1 MTPDNFK
8 SFSLCKF
15 ADSNVAYECF
25 SVDKSNIDE
34 PKEGFFMPNENISI
48 ENGDNKDLYHVNLQ
62 SQKQIQLR
70 PFESN
75 LKEQCAH
82 SIKKEDRG
90 IQSWLNDTVMM
101 VNTYL
106 QSTTKN
112 EVNYEIYT

>member
-1 MTPDNFK
+1 
-8 SFSLCKF
+8 
-15 ADSNVAYECF
+15 
-25 SVDKSNIDE
+25 
-34 PKEGFFMPNENISI
+34 MPNENISI

-62 SQKQIQLR
+62 SQKQIQLI

-82 SIKKEDRG
+82 SIKKENRG

>member
-15 ADSNVAYECF
+15 VDSNVAYECF
-25 SVDKSNIDE
+25 SVDKANIDE
-34 PKEGFFMPNENISI
+34 PQESFFMPNENIFI
-48 ENGDNKDLYHVNLQ
+48 ENGDTKDLYHVNLK
-62 SQKQIQLR
+62 SQKKIQLK

-75 LKEQCAH
+75 LKDQCTH
-82 SIKKEDRG
+82 SIKKENRG

-101 VNTYL
+101 VKTYL

-112 EVNYEIYT
+112 EVNYEDFT